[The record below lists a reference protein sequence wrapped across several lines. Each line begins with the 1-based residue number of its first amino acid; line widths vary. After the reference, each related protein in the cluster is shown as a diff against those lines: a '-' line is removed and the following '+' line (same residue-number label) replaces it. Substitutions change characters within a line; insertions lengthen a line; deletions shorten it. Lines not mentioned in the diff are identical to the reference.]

1 MRRRRLRLTRLA
13 HPDDC
18 RRKSKFVVVCF
29 AHHALRLEFCRSMTV
44 RSDSHDQPQLD
55 LLGGVDAVPAE
66 VHRLFFALLPD
77 EATRERLAQAADALK
92 TAHPALRARWVN
104 PARYHATLHFLGDH
118 ASLRRD
124 VVDAAVVAANKL
136 RVAPFEWVLREVA
149 SFHGR
154 QPPCVLRGPEVPE
167 PLQRLWQE
175 LGRALVLGGQGRHVE
190 RGFTPHVTL
199 AYSFGTLLQAAPIEP
214 LAWRVGEVALVH
226 SVVGRSGYQVLANWP
241 LHAAG
246 DAQA

>member
-1 MRRRRLRLTRLA
+1 
-13 HPDDC
+13 
-18 RRKSKFVVVCF
+18 
-29 AHHALRLEFCRSMTV
+29 MTV
-44 RSDSHDQPQLD
+44 RPDSHDQPQLD
-55 LLGGVDAVPAE
+55 LLGGVDAVSTE

-77 EATRERLAQAADALK
+77 EAARGQLVQAADALK
-92 TAHPALRARWVN
+92 AAHPALRARWVN

-124 VVDAAVVAANKL
+124 VVDAAVAAANKL
-136 RVAPFEWVLREVA
+136 RAAPFEWVLREVA

-154 QPPCVLRGPEVPE
+154 QPPCVLRGPEVPG
-167 PLQRLWQE
+167 PLQQLWQE
-175 LGRALVLGGQGRHVE
+175 LGHVLVLAGQGRHVE
-190 RGFTPHVTL
+190 RSFTPHVTL

-226 SVVGRSGYQVLANWP
+226 SVVGQPGYQVLANWP
-241 LHAAG
+241 LRAAG